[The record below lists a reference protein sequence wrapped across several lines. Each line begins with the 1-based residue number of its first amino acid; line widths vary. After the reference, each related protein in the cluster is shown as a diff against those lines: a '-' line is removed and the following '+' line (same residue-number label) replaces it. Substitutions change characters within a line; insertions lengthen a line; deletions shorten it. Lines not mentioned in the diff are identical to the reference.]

1 MTSKISCM
9 NEAYANFA
17 GGFTLF
23 NLVMA
28 PPGALKELWQ
38 LDEWFPLWFD
48 DDTFASKAF
57 SGHLFWVLSTWTTTV
72 SVHICQLFVLRL
84 LRYPIPGCESLAR
97 SLARSFNRRIN
108 RRINHVGM
116 LTLLYL
122 LFLPSFPSSAVPVLA
137 WPQME
142 IVMVLVT
149 SMGMLDVSFGVLA
162 TFASAKGWKLLAAV
176 EVLLVLLFVRWFV
189 GQGKRFMQKSRWE
202 A

>member
-1 MTSKISCM
+1 
-9 NEAYANFA
+9 
-17 GGFTLF
+17 
-23 NLVMA
+23 
-28 PPGALKELWQ
+28 
-38 LDEWFPLWFD
+38 
-48 DDTFASKAF
+48 
-57 SGHLFWVLSTWTTTV
+57 
-72 SVHICQLFVLRL
+72 
-84 LRYPIPGCESLAR
+84 
-97 SLARSFNRRIN
+97 
-108 RRINHVGM
+108 M